1 MASKRIK
8 KLLAEINAYE
18 NYKSISYRGLQNF
31 CKDDYRQA
39 AKNANIPLTRNR
51 RLKPAFIC
59 GPTRGKPGLGSKE
72 AIFYKVGK
80 EMNKHPNTYKEAI
93 DKFVNKREGGIWYD
107 FGIGGVKESTA
118 QTEKQHCSM
127 SKKNLIG
134 SESFK
139 SAYKKARKKN
149 PRLPPMYTLT
159 KRQACGWALRN
170 KVDLTRQQL
179 ATVQEIVSID
189 KATGNALETI
199 KEVKGKLFRMYDIK
213 YDKNSMDR
221 KDIIQKLK
229 NIQSPTK
236 STKRYS
242 DSDAPKLYE
251 DQDVILQLE
260 YSKPNKSNWVKKKI
274 EVLDLIYMIS
284 KNECSHSFVPIYAY
298 GRFSDNVEK
307 TENGIFVLVKKLN
320 FDYAPE
326 IFVKQIHDVVDCIH
340 DNGNVISNLT
350 PKSLGLDNGIL
361 KLIRFDSFVP
371 DGYSMSLNQN
381 LFNNTFGKYPD
392 KELKKL
398 YTQSQLDA
406 RSKSHIKAVDLL
418 PMERRLIEI
427 LLAKQR
433 AKTLSYYPASSY
445 SPASPPQNSPPIT
458 PTSSPIHPSFSP
470 TTALPHYYSPTSLQ
484 DYLQFSPPTTA
495 LPHYYSPPI
504 TPTSS
509 PIHPPFSPT
518 TTSSLPDF
526 PQFSPPPSP
535 LPFQFF
541 DSSSS
546 DSSSLDIYFEPQK
559 EAFCGTHAINNLL
572 GKKLTDPEELCTLC
586 HVLEESYPES
596 PEHYCNKK
604 GNFHHDVLTCQLR
617 LSGFY
622 VYDLP
627 SIYDFDEEILD
638 EMLNDK
644 SFEGF
649 LINKENIHWLSIRN
663 HPKRGFIYLDSLKGT
678 YNYSEVK
685 DILDYIQDIPAGS
698 SIFAVYSSPVDTLTS
713 YVDINN
719 PQLVEVEYLCD
730 SPLSYSHKSK
740 RKTRKK

>member
-1 MASKRIK
+1 
-8 KLLAEINAYE
+8 
-18 NYKSISYRGLQNF
+18 
-31 CKDDYRQA
+31 
-39 AKNANIPLTRNR
+39 
-51 RLKPAFIC
+51 
-59 GPTRGKPGLGSKE
+59 
-72 AIFYKVGK
+72 
-80 EMNKHPNTYKEAI
+80 
-93 DKFVNKREGGIWYD
+93 
-107 FGIGGVKESTA
+107 
-118 QTEKQHCSM
+118 M

-298 GRFSDNVEK
+298 GRFSDNVKK

-350 PKSLGLDNGIL
+350 SKSLGLDGRIL
-361 KLIRFDSFVP
+361 KLIRFDSFIP
-371 DGYSMSLNQN
+371 EGYNMPLNQN

-470 TTALPHYYSPTSLQ
+470 TTASP
-484 DYLQFSPPTTA
+484 F
-495 LPHYYSPPI
+495 
-504 TPTSS
+504 
-509 PIHPPFSPT
+509 
-518 TTSSLPDF
+518 PDF
-526 PQFSPPPSP
+526 PQFSPSTSPIHPPLSPTTIQDYLTSPIHPPLSPTTIQDYLTSPIHPPLSPTTIQDYLTSQFSRRDFPPISP
-535 LPFQFF
+535 LTPPPPLIQYTRGQEFL
-541 DSSSS
+541 DNSSTESIE
-546 DSSSLDIYFEPQK
+546 DIYFERQK
-559 EAFCGTHAINNLL
+559 EEYCGTHAINNLL
-572 GKKLTDPEELCTLC
+572 GKELTESEELCTLC
-586 HVLEESYPES
+586 HELEESHPQS

-604 GNFHHDVLTCQLR
+604 GNFAEEVLTCQLHR
-617 LSGFY
+617 YGYY
-622 VYDLP
+622 VYMLP
-627 SIYDFDEEILD
+627 KLYDIDKNTLD
-638 EMLNDK
+638 EMQNDK
-644 SFEGF
+644 SFKGF
-649 LINKENIHWLSIRN
+649 LINKKNIHWFAIRN
-663 HPKRGFIYLDSLKGT
+663 HPDYEFIWLDSMESSYRYISSLK
-678 YNYSEVK
+678 E
-685 DILDYIQDIPAGS
+685 ILDYFKNIPQKAS
-698 SIFAVYSSPVDTLTS
+698 VLAVYSAKVDTLTS
-713 YVDINN
+713 YVDINH
-719 PQLVEVEYLCD
+719 PQLVEVKYLCD
-730 SPLSYSHKSK
+730 NPHSTVLKSK
-740 RKTRKK
+740 KKKMGKK